1 MEPVKVLGYLSLIN
15 LLGGIVVQASAWR
28 RKFTALAEDVFR
40 ELGFE
45 APAML
50 YEDNIPL
57 AMELEVEGMPF
68 ELLHSASDQP
78 TRLVVICKLGPLPA
92 DEMAGG
98 LKRLLHVNLILA
110 RCHEA
115 VYGVDPEYKN
125 ILCMFNKSLET
136 CTATNLL
143 SEMRQISNDSFQW
156 KDDFFSDSLSSAS
169 VNNDP
174 GSLALA

>member
-1 MEPVKVLGYLSLIN
+1 MQPS
-15 LLGGIVVQASAWR
+15 SWR
-28 RKFTALAEDVFR
+28 RKFTVLAEDIFR

-50 YEDNIPL
+50 YEDSMPL

-78 TRLVVICKLGPLPA
+78 NRLVVICKLGPLPA
-92 DEMAGG
+92 DEMVSG
-98 LKRLLHVNLILA
+98 LQRLLHVNLILA

-115 VYGVDPEYKN
+115 VYGVDPEHKN
-125 ILCMFNKSLET
+125 VFCIFNKSLET

-156 KDDFFSDSLSSAS
+156 KDEFFADSLSSKS
-169 VNNDP
+169 LNNDP